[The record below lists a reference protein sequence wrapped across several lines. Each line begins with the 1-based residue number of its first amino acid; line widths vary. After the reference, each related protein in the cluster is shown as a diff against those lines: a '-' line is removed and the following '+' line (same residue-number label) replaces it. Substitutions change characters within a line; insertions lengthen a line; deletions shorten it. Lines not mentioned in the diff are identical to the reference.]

1 MSKGRNNEVSRVSL
15 CALAGL
21 IMAINV
27 QTFVH
32 TGGLL
37 PGGFAGVA
45 LLFQNIAKT
54 FWGVKLSYGTL
65 YFFLNLIPIIISYKK
80 IGKKFTIFSCVT
92 IMLNAFLTDVI
103 PYKIITYDI
112 LLISIFGGIINGFAV
127 SLCLI
132 AGATSGG
139 TDFIAIYISEKFGV
153 DAFNYVLGF
162 NACVL
167 ICDGLLFG
175 WSKALYSILF
185 QYASTQVIHIM
196 YKRYQKNTLLIV
208 TDKPKEVAGLISNM
222 TGHGATDIHAFGSY
236 ENTPRSMLY
245 SVISREETAQV
256 ISEVKKID
264 TCAFINVIKTENV
277 YGKFWMRPND

>member
-1 MSKGRNNEVSRVSL
+1 MTKGKGYEISRISL
-15 CALAGL
+15 CALAGA
-21 IMAINV
+21 IMAVNV

-45 LLFQNIAKT
+45 LLFQSIAKKYL
-54 FWGVKLSYGTL
+54 GISLSYGTL
-65 YFFLNLIPIIISYKK
+65 YFLLNLVPIIISYKK
-80 IGKKFTIFSCVT
+80 IGKKFTIYSCVT
-92 IMLNAFLTDVI
+92 ILLNAFLTDVI

-112 LLISIFGGIINGFAV
+112 LLISVFGGIINGFAI
-127 SLCLI
+127 SLCLK

-153 DAFNYVLGF
+153 DAFNYVLAF

-175 WSKALYSILF
+175 WSKALYSIFF
-185 QYASTQVIHIM
+185 QFASTQIIHYM
-196 YKRYQKNTLLIV
+196 YKRYQKNTLLII
-208 TDKPKEVAGLISNM
+208 TDMPKEVAGVISSS
-222 TGHGATDIHAFGSY
+222 TGHGATEIHVYGAY
-236 ENTPRSMLY
+236 ENTPRSMIY
-245 SVISREETAQV
+245 SVVSRDETAQV

-264 TCAFINVIKTENV
+264 TCAFIDVIKTENL
-277 YGKFWMRPND
+277 YGKFWMKPND